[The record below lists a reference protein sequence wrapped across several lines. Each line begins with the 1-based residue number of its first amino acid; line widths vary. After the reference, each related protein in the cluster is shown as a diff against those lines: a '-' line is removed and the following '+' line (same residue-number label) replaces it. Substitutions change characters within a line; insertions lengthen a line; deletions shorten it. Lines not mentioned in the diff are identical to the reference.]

1 MRGGSRRPNGR
12 SHSHGGG
19 FIAGDHVKNVA
30 GRAGGGRWLEER
42 GERRGWGEAPALTRG
57 ARGKPATERTF
68 AQPRRGIHRR
78 RSRQKRGWAG
88 GRREVA
94 GGARRAAR
102 LGRSS
107 CLDARCAGEAGD
119 RTDVRTATAG
129 GKNTKHPKHGVNA
142 WGSVHYGGFRCTANG
157 GNTVPPWTGIRL
169 SSERKAIALRAEQ
182 TERR

>member
-1 MRGGSRRPNGR
+1 MVADATKSNIYRYLTIQSKTG
-12 SHSHGGG
+12 
-19 FIAGDHVKNVA
+19 HVKNVA

-129 GKNTKHPKHGVNA
+129 DSSPAITSKT
-142 WGSVHYGGFRCTANG
+142 WLGG
-157 GNTVPPWTGIRL
+157 
-169 SSERKAIALRAEQ
+169 RAEGGGWRSAASG
-182 TERR
+182 EAGAKLLP